1 MRSLCSLLLILC
13 LVICSFGIVHATTQS
28 INVEAGKEFVVNI
41 NVESGDRVQFT
52 FITTG
57 KSYSN
62 LTFSITFPNATVMD
76 LGQIDQ
82 YSSSFTSDAKGTC
95 ELHFNNINSSET
107 ELVSLNYEVQH
118 YILGI
123 PQMIFVLA
131 AIAILLMVVVAGYI
145 IMGKYAN

>member
-1 MRSLCSLLLILC
+1 
-13 LVICSFGIVHATTQS
+13 
-28 INVEAGKEFVVNI
+28 VEAGKEFVVNI